1 MDAAVGQLL
10 YLHKLVLTFADV
22 SGTDDLEVLVYL
34 VNGSPTAIT
43 SPTTD
48 EYCRM
53 TPSHGLLG
61 SNTVAI
67 TKFPPSVAYDILDC
81 PRWNGFMYQY
91 FSGGNLISA
100 VVDSDSYTMTVT
112 DVVVNF

>member
-1 MDAAVGQLL
+1 M
-10 YLHKLVLTFADV
+10 
-22 SGTDDLEVLVYL
+22 LVYL
-34 VNGSPTAIT
+34 VNGSATAIT

-48 EYCRM
+48 QYCRM

-67 TKFPPSVAYDILDC
+67 TKFPPSVAYGNLDS

-91 FSGGNLISA
+91 FSGGSLISG

-112 DVVVNF
+112 DVVESF